1 MKKIWDDIKNN
12 IKQHKKLSIIM
23 LLLTVLTYSVLLFI
37 MFYSNGKIEEITY
50 NQFWQYVNTGQVDT
64 VYYNKSSEYMTITL
78 LNDDT
83 KDMTREERNA
93 YSYSNVDKRR
103 VLYPNSDNFRE
114 RILLAD
120 TNIRVVESSFLSSVF
135 GLLGTVLFY
144 MLVLGLMMR
153 MMNITGKSWNEKEL
167 IQTSDIKFDDVIG
180 HDEILDDVKFLTRL
194 IKEPDIGGEI
204 GAKLPKGVLFA
215 GSSGT
220 GKTLLAKAVAHEA
233 DVPFLYVNASSFI
246 EMFVGLGAKR
256 VRDLFKVAR
265 KHAPCIIFI
274 DEIDAIGGKRDSNKG
289 TSENDQT
296 INALLQEMDGFRSR
310 DGIFVIA
317 ATNRPDT
324 LDEALVRS
332 GRFDRQIN
340 VNPPRDWKV
349 RKKLFEHY
357 LKKFKYDSNMDID
370 GIAKQVSGFTGAD
383 IAMICNEASII
394 AVMMNKDFIDTDCII
409 EAIDKKIFNGNRSKS
424 RAIDDDRERIAYHE
438 AGHAVMTYL
447 LGEPIARASIQSTTS
462 GVGGVVVREDSVTMF
477 MTKTDLRNSVLI
489 AYAGRASE
497 ELKYTDTNVSTGAS
511 NDITQATDVMMKYI
525 EQFGF
530 DDDFGMLDVSVLSNK
545 HLIDGSVI
553 INKMSVMSK
562 KFYADCKKMLSDN
575 YDKVE
580 LLAKQ
585 LLEKETLSGN
595 EIKSLLK

>member
-23 LLLTVLTYSVLLFI
+23 LLLTVLTYSVLIFI

-64 VYYNKSSEYMTITL
+64 VYYNRSSEYMTITL

-93 YSYSNVDKRR
+93 YSYSNDDKRR
-103 VLYPNSDNFRE
+103 VLYPDSDNFRE

-120 TNIRVVESSFLSSVF
+120 INIRVVESSFLSSVF

-194 IKEPDIGGEI
+194 IKEPDLGGEI
-204 GAKLPKGVLFA
+204 GAKLPRGVLFA

-324 LDEALVRS
+324 LDDALVRS

-394 AVMMNKDFIDTDCII
+394 AVMMNKDFIDTDCIT

-424 RAIDDDRERIAYHE
+424 RVIDDDRERIAYHE
-438 AGHAVMTYL
+438 AGHAVITYL

-595 EIKSLLK
+595 EIKSLFA